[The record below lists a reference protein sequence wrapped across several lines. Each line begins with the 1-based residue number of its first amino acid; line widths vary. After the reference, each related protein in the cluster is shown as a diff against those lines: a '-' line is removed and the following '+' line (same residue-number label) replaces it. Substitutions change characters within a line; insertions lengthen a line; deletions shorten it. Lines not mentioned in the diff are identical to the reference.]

1 MARARSTEAL
11 FQLFK
16 SENVVDLARIEK
28 VLGGVSAMTAFR
40 YLKQMPYRRS
50 YNYNGRYYCLHEPSR
65 YDRCGLWS
73 WGDIHFSVEGSLRKT
88 VRRLVYEFDRGATQR
103 ELQAHLRVRVHDTL
117 LALIHDGEVER
128 ERLAQVYVYLHIDP
142 AIRHAQLQRRQAVI
156 AAQKMATVKGEV
168 EVSDQVVIHVL
179 LTLLHHR
186 AAKSVD
192 VVRYLR
198 GHSPPITMGQV
209 CVVFDRY
216 DLDNIDKKGGAT
228 NF

>member
-1 MARARSTEAL
+1 MPRARSIEVL
-11 FQLFK
+11 FELFK
-16 SENVVDLARIEK
+16 SEKVVDLPRIEK

-40 YLKQMPYRRS
+40 YLKQVPYRRS

-65 YDRCGLWS
+65 YDRLGLWS
-73 WGDIHFSVEGSLRKT
+73 WGDIHFSVDGSLRKT

-103 ELQAHLRVRVHDTL
+103 ELQQHLTVRVHDTL

-142 AIRHAQLQRRQAVI
+142 VIRNTQLQRRQAEI
-156 AAQKMATVKGEV
+156 EAQKMASVESEV
-168 EVSDQVVIHVL
+168 EISDEVVIRVL

-186 AAKSVD
+186 AAKAAD

-198 GHSPPITMGQV
+198 GHSPPITMVQV
-209 CVVFDRY
+209 RVVFDRY
-216 DLDNIDKKGGAT
+216 DLDNIDEKGGT
-228 NF
+228 MNS